1 MCNGILYGTVCI
13 VAFVMAIISIV
24 NFVCNASFS
33 LCLSL
38 FLRHSHKHTHMH
50 THACTYSHA
59 HSHSLICTYTHSCTK
74 IALSTPRKS
83 LEVSCRCIYSFSLTS
98 MNTSPRHAIATRPAL
113 AQNNECEEVDD
124 RVQMQ
129 CIESWTEEIEHVV
142 LPSLSTRW
150 RPIRF
155 SFAHNLVRSDRTH
168 STARYRTPSL
178 ALLCD
183 AVAGAMACRKTC
195 RKYYA

>member
-1 MCNGILYGTVCI
+1 MPL
-13 VAFVMAIISIV
+13 
-24 NFVCNASFS
+24 SFS
-33 LCLSL
+33 QTLT
-38 FLRHSHKHTHMH
+38 HTHTHTNMH

-59 HSHSLICTYTHSCTK
+59 HSHSLICTHTHSCTK
-74 IALSTPRKS
+74 IALSTPRIS
-83 LEVSCRCIYSFSLTS
+83 LKVPCRCIYSFSLTS
-98 MNTSPRHAIATRPAL
+98 INTSPRHAIATRPAL
-113 AQNNECEEVDD
+113 AQNNEREEFDD
-124 RVQMQ
+124 RVLMQ

-168 STARYRTPSL
+168 STQHVA
-178 ALLCD
+178 ALLRSRCS
-183 AVAGAMACRKTC
+183 AMLSREQWHVAKTC